1 MRAHRQQ
8 GFSLLEVLVAFSVLA
23 ISLGI
28 LYQAFGGSLRNL
40 AVSGDYNR
48 AMILAESKLAE
59 AAARLPLEEGSSA
72 GEEQGLRWRVEV
84 ARYDDLEEL
93 PQTFHPYRITSA
105 VSWGEGERERSYRLQ
120 TLRLRKP

>member
-1 MRAHRQQ
+1 MQRRQR

-40 AVSGDYNR
+40 SVSGDYNR

-59 AAARLPLEEGSSA
+59 AAARIPLEAGGSA
-72 GEEQGLRWRVEV
+72 GEEGGFRWRVEI
-84 ARYDDLEEL
+84 LPFEEIEEL
-93 PQTFHPYRITSA
+93 PPLFEPYRLVA
-105 VSWGEGERERSYRLQ
+105 EVSWGEGGRQRSYRLQ